1 VSPEQLSRLVSHA
14 LRHEPWLYEL
24 ELDDEGW
31 VPVAA
36 VLDAIHLQGPEWSQ
50 ITTADLEAV
59 IAASAKRRHEIDGD
73 RIRALY
79 GHSVPG
85 RVLKIETDPPA
96 ELFHGTSPQA
106 WVVIQQSGLRPMGR
120 QYVHLSID
128 LATAEQVGRR
138 KSATPV
144 ILIVHAERAK
154 AAGARFW
161 RGNDS
166 VWLADYVPSSVIA
179 PTAAAEGDA
188 IDRMRNGD

>member
-1 VSPEQLSRLVSHA
+1 VTVSPERLSRLVSHA

-31 VPVAA
+31 VPVGALLA
-36 VLDAIHLQGPEWSQ
+36 AIHEQGPQWAQ
-50 ITTADLEAV
+50 VNRDDLTQM
-59 IAASAKRRHEIDGD
+59 IASSAKRRHEIDGE

-85 RVLKIETDPPA
+85 HVLKIEADPPA
-96 ELFHGTSPQA
+96 QLFHGTSPQA
-106 WVVIQQSGLRPMGR
+106 WAVIQQSGLRPMGR

-128 LATAEQVGRR
+128 VATAEQVGRR

-144 ILIVHAERAK
+144 ILVVEAGRAH

-161 RGNDS
+161 RGNDM
-166 VWLADYVPSSVIA
+166 VWLADYVPFSVIA
-179 PTAAAEGDA
+179 TTAAAEGDA
-188 IDRMRNGD
+188 V

>member
-1 VSPEQLSRLVSHA
+1 VTAPPERLSRLVSHA

-24 ELDDEGW
+24 ELDEEGW
-31 VPVAA
+31 VPVDALLA
-36 VLDAIHLQGPEWSQ
+36 AIHEQGPLWSQ
-50 ITTADLEAV
+50 VERDDLTKM
-59 IAASAKRRHEIDGD
+59 IATSEKRRHEIDGE

-96 ELFHGTSPQA
+96 QLFHGTSPQA
-106 WVVIQQSGLRPMGR
+106 WADIQQSGLRPMGR

-128 LATAEQVGRR
+128 VATAEQVGRR

-144 ILIVHAERAK
+144 ILVVEAKRAR

-166 VWLADYVPSSVIA
+166 VWLADCVPSSVIST
-179 PTAAAEGDA
+179 TAAADGDA
-188 IDRMRNGD
+188 V